1 MLKIDGRLLGF
12 RLPMQPGSQPPGRM
26 SDLAEQLKATF
37 EKKDQ
42 QHADAS

>member
-1 MLKIDGRLLGF
+1 
-12 RLPMQPGSQPPGRM
+12 MQPRSQSPNRM

-42 QHADAS
+42 QHPDAS